1 MIIRR
6 LTADDLADWR
16 DIRLEALQR
25 LPEAFL
31 TTYAEERQKKDADV
45 SKMLDQGCVLGAYSD
60 RDLAAVLSL
69 DSETRMAL
77 AHRAWIN
84 AVYVRPDWQGSGAA
98 HQLLNAAIMQAKARG
113 IVQLELYVACDNP
126 HAIRFYERAGFV
138 LAGRM
143 PRAVRLAD
151 RYQDDLHYVLKI
163 DA

>member
-1 MIIRR
+1 MIIRT

-16 DIRLEALQR
+16 AIRLEALKR

-31 TTYAEERQKKDADV
+31 TTYAEERQKNDADV
-45 SKMLDQGCVLGAYSD
+45 SAMLDKGGVLGAFSD
-60 RDLAAVLSL
+60 QDLAAVLSL
-69 DSETRMAL
+69 DPETRTAL

-84 AVYVRPDWQGSGAA
+84 AVYVRPDWQGSDVA
-98 HQLLNAAIMQAKARG
+98 HQLLSAAILQAKARG
-113 IVQLELYVACDNP
+113 FVQLELYVASDNP
-126 HAIRFYERAGFV
+126 RAIRFYERAGFV

-151 RYQDDLHYVLKI
+151 RYQDDLHYVLEI

>member
-1 MIIRR
+1 MIIRT

-16 DIRLEALQR
+16 AIRLEALKR

-31 TTYAEERQKKDADV
+31 TTYAEERQKNDADV
-45 SKMLDQGCVLGAYSD
+45 SAMLDKGGVLGAFSD
-60 RDLAAVLSL
+60 QDLAAVLSL
-69 DSETRMAL
+69 DPETRTAL

-84 AVYVRPDWQGSGAA
+84 AVYVRPDWQGSDVA
-98 HQLLNAAIMQAKARG
+98 HQLLNAAILQAKARG
-113 IVQLELYVACDNP
+113 FVQLELYVASDNP
-126 HAIRFYERAGFV
+126 RAIRFYERAGFV

-151 RYQDDLHYVLKI
+151 RYQDDLHYVLEI

>member
-31 TTYAEERQKKDADV
+31 TTFAEERQKKDADV

-69 DSETRMAL
+69 DPETRTAL

-98 HQLLNAAIMQAKARG
+98 HQLLNAAIIQAKVRG

>member
-31 TTYAEERQKKDADV
+31 TTYAEERQKIDADV

-69 DSETRMAL
+69 DPETRTAL

-98 HQLLNAAIMQAKARG
+98 HQLLNAAITQAKARG

>member
-31 TTYAEERQKKDADV
+31 TTFAEERQKKDADV

-69 DSETRMAL
+69 DPETRTAL
-77 AHRAWIN
+77 AHRAWNN

-98 HQLLNAAIMQAKARG
+98 HQLLTAAITQAKARG
-113 IVQLELYVACDNP
+113 LVQLELYVACDNP
-126 HAIRFYERAGFV
+126 HAIRFYDRAGFV

>member
-1 MIIRR
+1 MIIRT

-16 DIRLEALQR
+16 AIRLEALKR

-31 TTYAEERQKKDADV
+31 TTYAEERQKNDADV
-45 SKMLDQGCVLGAYSD
+45 SAMLDKGGVLGAFSD
-60 RDLAAVLSL
+60 QDLAAVLSL
-69 DSETRMAL
+69 DPETRTAL

-84 AVYVRPDWQGSGAA
+84 AVYVRPDWQGSDVA
-98 HQLLNAAIMQAKARG
+98 HQLLNAAILKAKARG
-113 IVQLELYVACDNP
+113 FVQLELYVASDNP
-126 HAIRFYERAGFV
+126 RAIRFYERAGFV

-151 RYQDDLHYVLKI
+151 RYQDDLHYVLEI